1 MLAIPETPAPRERPM
16 TSKPTRQKAILALIA
31 EHVVANQEEL
41 RQLLEKG
48 GQRVTQA
55 TLSRDLRE
63 LGIVRAHTAT
73 GPRYVQPEALSDE
86 DTPSLEALLPQ
97 LFESVD
103 GVRELLVL
111 RTVSSGAQP
120 IAEAIDAEAW
130 PDVLGTVA
138 GENTILI
145 ICRSEAAR
153 IGLAERLTKLAG

>member
-1 MLAIPETPAPRERPM
+1 MLATDSAPAPRERSM
-16 TSKPTRQKAILALIA
+16 TSKPTRQKAILALIS

-41 RQLLEKG
+41 RRLLENA

-73 GPRYVQPEALSDE
+73 RPRYVQPEALSDE

-130 PDVLGTVA
+130 PEVLGTVA

-153 IGLAERLTKLAG
+153 LSLSDRLTKLAG